1 MPRKPVVAKEEAQ
14 KIADEVFSMQVIPD
28 AQIQQEKTIQQI
40 RTETVEHLAA
50 MNNLAVATLGEVMRS
65 KTASDSCRLK
75 AAQIALSY
83 GVGRPHEAEYID
95 ENSQPQRPIMI
106 RPRLHHQEGTRHY
119 ARRGKP
125 RKNTRGNRQGL

>member
-14 KIADEVFSMQVIPD
+14 KIANEVFSMQVIPD

-95 ENSQPQRPIMI
+95 DTGRASTTRKVHAIMLDVENQEKI
-106 RPRLHHQEGTRHY
+106 REEIDKAY
-119 ARRGKP
+119 DDE
-125 RKNTRGNRQGL
+125 

>member
-95 ENSQPQRPIMI
+95 DTGRISTTRKVHAIMLDVENQEKI
-106 RPRLHHQEGTRHY
+106 REEIDKAY
-119 ARRGKP
+119 DDE
-125 RKNTRGNRQGL
+125 

>member
-95 ENSQPQRPIMI
+95 DTRRASTTRKVHAIMLDVENQEKI
-106 RPRLHHQEGTRHY
+106 REEIDKAY
-119 ARRGKP
+119 DDE
-125 RKNTRGNRQGL
+125 

>member
-14 KIADEVFSMQVIPD
+14 KIADEDFSMQVIPD

-95 ENSQPQRPIMI
+95 DTGRTSTTRKVHAIMLDVENQEKI
-106 RPRLHHQEGTRHY
+106 REEIDKAY
-119 ARRGKP
+119 DDE
-125 RKNTRGNRQGL
+125 